1 MDGDRLIDKWH
12 GFIPFLTNIRFI
24 RDYMGENT
32 AFSILVKTQLITFF
46 AAISPLSLLAQ
57 FIGSIFYGSS
67 KGGFIYQFSIGYL
80 MVIIICL
87 TIFQ

>member
-1 MDGDRLIDKWH
+1 MNGYCLIDKWH

-32 AFSILVKTQLITFF
+32 AFSILVKTHLITFF
-46 AAISPLSLLAQ
+46 AAILPISLLAQ
-57 FIGSIFYGSS
+57 FIGSLFYASD

-80 MVIIICL
+80 MVIIVCL